1 MREREREALAETI
14 LAMAGDA
21 GCEAI
26 VTSEASGLTRFTQ
39 NAVHQNVA
47 SEDVAIRVRIV
58 RDGRTGVAATNAR
71 DEASLRALVARAT
84 EIAALAPHDPIAPP
98 LARAAHAATP
108 AGAYVAAT
116 ADATPERRAAIAAE
130 IIAAS
135 ERASLWAAG
144 YVTTS
149 RSGITIA
156 NSAGTRASYDGTT
169 CGLNVK
175 ANGADATG
183 FAECYGNDV
192 ALLDGAA
199 AGTRAAQKALAG
211 AAPVAIEPGA
221 YTVILE
227 PAAIGEL
234 LSYLTDHF
242 SAQSFDEGSSFLS
255 GALGDTFAG
264 PNATIGDDYADPR
277 LAGMPFDYEGFP
289 RARLPLLESGVARGI
304 VTDARYAAKLGIPNT
319 GHGLPAPSGVGPE
332 PAHVIVASGSKSL
345 ERLIAE
351 TENGILVSRFWYIR
365 PVDARK
371 TIVTGMTR
379 DGTFAIR
386 GGEIAGGV
394 RNMRFNQSILA
405 ALGAC
410 EFASVGERTG
420 GYGYALV
427 VPHAKVEGFRFT
439 STTAF

>member
-289 RARLPLLESGVARGI
+289 RARLPLLESGGRARDRDRRAVRGEARHSKYRPRSTRTERCRPRTRARDRRVGFQI
-304 VTDARYAAKLGIPNT
+304 ARATHRGDRERHPRESILVHPSRRRAQDDRHGHDARRNL
-319 GHGLPAPSGVGPE
+319 
-332 PAHVIVASGSKSL
+332 
-345 ERLIAE
+345 
-351 TENGILVSRFWYIR
+351 
-365 PVDARK
+365 
-371 TIVTGMTR
+371 R
-379 DGTFAIR
+379 DPRRRDR
-386 GGEIAGGV
+386 GRRA
-394 RNMRFNQSILA
+394 
-405 ALGAC
+405 
-410 EFASVGERTG
+410 
-420 GYGYALV
+420 
-427 VPHAKVEGFRFT
+427 
-439 STTAF
+439 